1 MPSAAVPLPPPSN
14 TKQSSEQNL
23 LQTMASSTFPPGS
36 FSLRAGPQVLN
47 LIKIRMHKP
56 PAPNRS
62 VSQSCQ
68 VEGWCQGRG
77 GDLVCE
83 QDDAPWGH
91 SLGDCSPHCP
101 SDSSLCPSSTI
112 SPAPAQLCS
121 SSELEHSEHH
131 LRHHCPKMS

>member
-1 MPSAAVPLPPPSN
+1 MLSVLYLFLPLPKPNRAQSK
-14 TKQSSEQNL
+14 TCCKQWSL
-23 LQTMASSTFPPGS
+23 PTFPPGS
-36 FSLRAGPQVLN
+36 FSLRAGLQVLN

-68 VEGWCQGRG
+68 VGGWYQGRG
-77 GDLVCE
+77 GDLVCG

-91 SLGDCSPHCP
+91 SPGDCSPHCP
-101 SDSSLCPSSTI
+101 SDSSLCPSS
-112 SPAPAQLCS
+112 SAPAQLCS
-121 SSELEHSEHH
+121 SSELEHSEYH